1 MRVKLVLA
9 LEISAGREKGRK
21 GPQTQTVGSPPS
33 RGWGEELHL
42 ETM

>member
-1 MRVKLVLA
+1 MCVKLVLA
-9 LEISAGREKGRK
+9 LDISALRDEEK
-21 GPQTQTVGSPPS
+21 GPQSQRVGSPHS